1 MKKIWNLMLVALVI
15 LGAAACTEN
24 VDSVDLKSE
33 GVSFYATIGDEDTRA
48 YIEDENGD
56 KKWNTVWENGDILDV
71 TVDGETLYT
80 FTYNS
85 TTGKF
90 SSNDEGVTS
99 LIGENVKILSQTGG
113 NRDSKAGKKAWAIN
127 TTTVDN
133 FTNNATVK
141 LEASTSFFRYT
152 YEGDSDVT
160 FEVVVTDENIDPKPC
175 VFQYG
180 GDSYESVT
188 IPAGVKGENFVG
200 FWPQGND
207 IEAKLSY
214 SIGGV
219 KCKETTL
226 NLRPGKVYNLGTL
239 EGPKIYF
246 VPNDDW
252 KQAEAWF
259 SAHFFNSNDESA
271 DVKLTDENTDGI
283 YECFVPDGMEKVLF
297 CRMNPAH
304 SEFGWNTDDD
314 NTHVWN
320 QTGEHA
326 IGVAPNNYYYILD
339 WTSGMWGTKD
349 GYVRNFGVVGIGGNW
364 DNDKIMTLDGD
375 YHTLTGVAIAEAD
388 EFKIR
393 VNGSWDESYGMGGE
407 ATVTIT
413 KDTKLTLVKGG
424 QNMKV
429 EAGTYD
435 LYFSDKTKDFFVMT
449 PGTTPADLEKPIV
462 WVLTGTFNEWNET
475 ACIMTKTATD
485 NLFVAEDIELKSGD
499 EIKVKDSTTWDTS
512 YGGGITNLNA
522 NSWMKAYFNGSNIG
536 VAKSGTYDVYFEYIK
551 DGEFS
556 KMYLMEADADHST
569 ATEQTENGALIP
581 DETPEVTPTDL
592 VLGIVTSKSDWDAS
606 AALEMVAY
614 NDAHAYFGLEL
625 AEDET
630 FKIVKDSSM
639 DVNYGYNSTID
650 TNENYTLVE
659 DGSGIQIGAA
669 GAYNVYFNYSTKV
682 LTVKAATA
690 YDIFGIVGGHQGWN
704 TASRDALY
712 LIPNTNTYVRQSV
725 TLTAEGFKFYGST
738 TKTVTVEHPA
748 TTTGEEG
755 DWYLVP
761 NSNWKKDNARF
772 AIYFFG
778 DEGDIWVDMKD
789 DNGDDIY
796 VGNTPNN
803 GKNYKKMIFCRMNP
817 NAAANN
823 WNNKWN
829 QTGDLT
835 IPTNSNNCFTVPSG
849 SWDGATSS
857 WSVHTPEVKDAW
869 TEEVEEVTTYW
880 IGKESTD
887 VITNWVTRWSNSG
900 GNDNITPDTSK
911 TYDIYFSKG
920 ADQDWGFEVYYTV
933 LESGSPMPELK

>member
-56 KKWNTVWENGDILDV
+56 KKWDTVWENGDILDV
-71 TVDGETLYT
+71 TADGETFYT
-80 FTYNS
+80 FIYNS
-85 TTGKF
+85 TDEKF
-90 SSNDEGVTS
+90 VCTEDGAAD
-99 LIGENVKILSQTGG
+99 LIGKEVSIIANSERSKK
-113 NRDSKAGKKAWAIN
+113 DSKAGKKAWAIN
-127 TTTVDN
+127 TTTVEN
-133 FTNNATVK
+133 FANNATVK

-152 YEGDSDVT
+152 YEGDGDVT

-188 IPAGVKGENFVG
+188 ITGVKGENFVG
-200 FWPQGND
+200 FWTQNINP

-226 NLRPGKVYNLGTL
+226 NLAPGKVYNLGTL
-239 EGPKIYF
+239 EEQKIYF

-252 KQAEAWF
+252 KQADAWF
-259 SAHFFNSNDESA
+259 SAHFFNSNDQSA
-271 DVKLTDENTDGI
+271 DVKLTDENADGI

-304 SEFGWNTDDD
+304 NEFGWNTDDD

-349 GYVRNFGVVGIGGNW
+349 GYVRNFGVVGIGDDW
-364 DNDKIMTLDGD
+364 DTDLTMALDGD
-375 YHTLTGVAIAEAD
+375 YYTRKGVTIAEAD

-393 VNGSWDESYGMGGE
+393 VNGSWDESYGMGGD

-462 WVLTGTFNEWNET
+462 WVLTGSFNGWNET
-475 ACIMTKTATD
+475 ACIMAETATD

-522 NSWMKAYFNGSNIG
+522 NSWMKAYFNGSNIV

-581 DETPEVTPTDL
+581 DDDMPTDL
-592 VLGIVTSKSDWDAS
+592 VLGIVTSESGWNAS
-606 AALEMVAY
+606 AALDMVASDGWY
-614 NDAHAYFGLEL
+614 VYSNLEL
-625 AEDET
+625 YKDDA
-630 FKIVKDSSM
+630 FKIVKDKKW
-639 DVNYGYNSTID
+639 DVSYGGDGGILAADVDTI
-650 TNENYTLVE
+650 YTLSSNNSGNIKPTKNGKFNIYFNPVSFAFKYECVE
-659 DGSGIQIGAA
+659 EYTNLTVNITINNKANWSPLYIYLEDENKNLITSKD
-669 GAYNVYFNYSTKV
+669 GAYVENNKYSISGDYIGST
-682 LTVKAATA
+682 LTYKFISGSQVSTP
-690 YDIFGIVGGHQGWN
+690 D
-704 TASRDALY
+704 
-712 LIPNTNTYVRQSV
+712 SV
-725 TLTAEGFKFYGST
+725 TI
-738 TKTVTVEHPA
+738 TKNGATVTVTKPA
-748 TTTGEEG
+748 EVQKLL
-755 DWYLVP
+755 YLKP
-761 NSNWKKDNARF
+761 NANWKKDSARF
-772 AIYFFG
+772 AAYFFDG
-778 DEGDIWVDMKD
+778 NGGEKWVSMTKSDSD
-789 DNGDDIY
+789 GIY
-796 VGNTPNN
+796 EAVIPDGYDYGCNV
-803 GKNYKKMIFCRMNP
+803 IFCRMNP

-823 WNNKWN
+823 WDNKWN
-829 QTGDLT
+829 QTADLT
-835 IPTNSNNCFTVPSG
+835 APTDGKNLYTVKEG
-849 SWDGATSS
+849 TWDKGGGS
-857 WSVHTPEVKDAW
+857 WSVK
-869 TEEVEEVTTYW
+869 
-880 IGKESTD
+880 
-887 VITNWVTRWSNSG
+887 
-900 GNDNITPDTSK
+900 
-911 TYDIYFSKG
+911 
-920 ADQDWGFEVYYTV
+920 Q
-933 LESGSPMPELK
+933 